1 MINVNDA
8 ARRGATLA
16 GRPSTG
22 GASAGTPP
30 QSYTSVMRPHPPKA
44 SPALQDQ
51 IAQEIRADVQ
61 QAGRARNAPAASQ
74 QQSARP
80 KAEPQPVTPD
90 SLTNIGWVDARRRD
104 ELRTERGARA
114 EDPREPSSAASATTA
129 QPPTQ
134 NEEQTYVPFS
144 DYMAGIMVPGMEFAG
159 GRWIPEPKWGY
170 DLMGRPLPPM
180 QPPIGLEPP
189 RPRPAPPPHPNRGEE
204 LELARLRREA
214 QRPDEV
220 RRNYYANPR
229 PPGAPQPT
237 TPPKAK
243 APAAYTAETP
253 ESRRRNTRNSDRSS
267 RSRSERDQ
275 QAWQHRSGA

>member
-1 MINVNDA
+1 
-8 ARRGATLA
+8 
-16 GRPSTG
+16 
-22 GASAGTPP
+22 
-30 QSYTSVMRPHPPKA
+30 MRPHPPKA

-61 QAGRARNAPAASQ
+61 QAGRARNTPAASQ

-80 KAEPQPVTPD
+80 KAETQPVTPD

-134 NEEQTYVPFS
+134 NEEQTYVPFG

-170 DLMGRPLPPM
+170 DLMGRPLPPV
-180 QPPIGLEPP
+180 QTIPPGKGGT
-189 RPRPAPPPHPNRGEE
+189 RPAPPPHPNRGEE

-214 QRPDEV
+214 HRPDEV

>member
-22 GASAGTPP
+22 DASTGTPP
-30 QSYTSVMRPHPPKA
+30 QSYTSVMRPYPPKA

-134 NEEQTYVPFS
+134 NVEQTYVPFD
-144 DYMAGIMVPGMEFAG
+144 DYAAGIMVPGMPFAG
-159 GRWIPEPKWGY
+159 GRWIPEPKFGY
-170 DLMGRPLPPM
+170 DLMGRPLPPL
-180 QPPIGLEPP
+180 QPPPGKGG
-189 RPRPAPPPHPNRGEE
+189 PRPAPPPHPNRGEE

-214 QRPDEV
+214 HRPDEV

-229 PPGAPQPT
+229 PPGAPQPA

-253 ESRRRNTRNSDRSS
+253 ESRRRNTRDSDRSS